1 MSNLLSQSNPPV
13 ANSVNATLTIQY
25 LKFGLYPDTKAM
37 LPIEQITEILKIKLA
52 RIMPI
57 PQMPAWIMGVY
68 NWRGEILWTVDIA
81 QMLGLS
87 SGEWLQHQRSKQTI
101 IVLSPDR
108 QETNKIHL
116 GLVVAG
122 VEDLENC
129 SPAAIQSNLDPK
141 GNSQL
146 NSFARGYWLEPS
158 GAMVLALEGKAIAAA
173 MPAHH

>member
-101 IVLSPDR
+101 IVLSPESPRDKQDSFR
-108 QETNKIHL
+108 L
-116 GLVVAG
+116 GGCRSRRFRKL
-122 VEDLENC
+122 
-129 SPAAIQSNLDPK
+129 Q
-141 GNSQL
+141 
-146 NSFARGYWLEPS
+146 PS
-158 GAMVLALEGKAIAAA
+158 RHPV
-173 MPAHH
+173 